1 MQNTTSTEQSS
12 KAPEAYIA
20 RSTNYGMEYNQVDIV
35 KRSAT
40 KCTVKHG
47 STNLE
52 PRVFTLRSDGSWRE
66 TGAKAYSYGNPYL
79 TFDVAAVKEYKDK
92 QAARRA
98 RNGLARELRD
108 KLSDAGKGEF
118 NGFGDYCGGDEG
130 LARMQAALD
139 ILNGVDDVH

>member
-1 MQNTTSTEQSS
+1 MNIINTES

-20 RSTNYGMEYNQVDIV
+20 RSTNYGMDYARVHIV

-40 KCTVKHG
+40 KCTVTQG
-47 STNLE
+47 NLSAS
-52 PRVFTLRSDGSWRE
+52 RVFTLRSDGSWRE
-66 TGAKAYSYGNPYL
+66 VGEKAYSYGNPEL
-79 TFDVAAVKEYKDK
+79 TFDVAMVLEYKAK

-98 RNGLARELRD
+98 RNALARNLFNELE
-108 KLSDAGKGEF
+108 AHTHENF
-118 NGFGDYCGGDEG
+118 NGFGDYCGGDEK